1 MGLQS
6 VRSIVES
13 YNGNLDIN
21 YDEERFSLVVLIS
34 DI

>member
-1 MGLQS
+1 MQS

-13 YNGNLDIN
+13 YNGTLNIN
-21 YDEERFSLVVLIS
+21 CDEERFSLVVLIS